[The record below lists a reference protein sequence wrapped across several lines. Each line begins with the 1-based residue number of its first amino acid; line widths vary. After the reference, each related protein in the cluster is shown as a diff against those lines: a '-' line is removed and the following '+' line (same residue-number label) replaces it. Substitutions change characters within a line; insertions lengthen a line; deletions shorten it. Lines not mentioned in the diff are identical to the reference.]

1 MGTNAMK
8 RVILILFWLLCI
20 SYQPEVCHAQKSGD
34 KMRRPA
40 VDSDASLFNKTWP
53 GIDAEIQT
61 APVGL
66 IDSLPPDGTWARFE
80 QDDNYLTIAS
90 VGKMVVAGHPYRW
103 IEVVLEI
110 GGRELVWKLLISE
123 KLPKRGRNIIE
134 QSLSIWHRGLRAE
147 PRNITG
153 MNPPD
158 EFGELTFI
166 LTGPDREIRPLDTQ
180 TIETKLGSFECS
192 GWTGRQ
198 LTRFGSIEFD
208 ATFRQWVHEKA
219 PFGVLKSEIEY
230 SSKFNDNIR
239 QAGNSITLVEVGT
252 CAKARI
258 STDEQ
263 SLDELMAQPFA
274 PSTGWQWVV
283 SPGGAGWASMGTRG
297 LAMAMNKNDRELR
310 FTLAYPS
317 TLAGP
322 GSVQYRPVAF
332 DDNLRRYELDG
343 KGGAGSGTVG
353 LAVFALDRDVLP
365 ADQVKYIGVEK
376 LDQQSGKE
384 PASLIGTPLPDFL
397 NVGFNFVPPEPDGK
411 GILVCFFDMNQRP
424 SRNCITELK
433 GNAERLKEKGL
444 AVIAIQVSKV
454 NEDELDRWIKQAD
467 IRFPVGMSKGNVE
480 RTLFT
485 WGVKSLPWLILTD
498 GKHLVWAEGFGLSD
512 LSEKLK
518 ANK

>member
-1 MGTNAMK
+1 MK
-8 RVILILFWLLCI
+8 RGILILIWLLCI
-20 SYQPEVCHAQKSGD
+20 SHQAAVCKAQKSGD
-34 KMRRPA
+34 KMSHPA

-66 IDSLPPDGTWARFE
+66 IDRLPPDGTWARFE
-80 QDDNYLTIAS
+80 QGDNYVTIAS
-90 VGKMVVAGHPYRW
+90 VGKMVVAGQPYRW

-110 GGRELVWKLLISE
+110 GGQELVWKLLISE

-134 QSLSIWHRGLRAE
+134 QSLSIWHCGLRRE
-147 PRNITG
+147 QCNITG

-166 LTGPDREIRPLDTQ
+166 LTGPDLEIRPLESQ
-180 TIETKLGSFECS
+180 TIETKLGRFECS

-230 SSKFNDNIR
+230 SSNFNGNIR
-239 QAGNSITLVEVGT
+239 QSRDSITLVEVG
-252 CAKARI
+252 ADAQSRI
-258 STDEQ
+258 STDDL
-263 SLDELMAQPFA
+263 SLDELTAQPFA
-274 PSTGWQWVV
+274 PAAGWQWVV
-283 SPGGAGWASMGTRG
+283 SPGGTGWSSMGTRG
-297 LAMAMNKNDRELR
+297 LAMTMNKNDRELR

-322 GSVQYRPVAF
+322 GGVQYRPVAF
-332 DDNLRRYELDG
+332 DGNLRRYELSG

-376 LDQQSGKE
+376 LEQQAGKE
-384 PASLIGTPLPDFL
+384 PASLTGTPLPDFL
-397 NVGFNFVPPEPDGK
+397 NIGFNFVPKRPDDK
-411 GILVCFFDMNQRP
+411 MFLVCFFDMNQRP
-424 SRNCITELK
+424 SRNCITELTGK
-433 GNAERLKEKGL
+433 AEQLKEKGL
-444 AVIAIQVSKV
+444 AVIGIQASKV
-454 NEDELDRWIKQAD
+454 NEDELDRWIKQAN
-467 IRFPVGMSKGNVE
+467 IRFPVGTIKGNIE
-480 RTLFT
+480 RKLFL
-485 WGVKSLPWLILTD
+485 WGVRSLPWLILTD
-498 GKHLVWAEGFGLSD
+498 KQHIVRAEGFSLSGLD
-512 LSEKLK
+512 EKLK
-518 ANK
+518 ANE